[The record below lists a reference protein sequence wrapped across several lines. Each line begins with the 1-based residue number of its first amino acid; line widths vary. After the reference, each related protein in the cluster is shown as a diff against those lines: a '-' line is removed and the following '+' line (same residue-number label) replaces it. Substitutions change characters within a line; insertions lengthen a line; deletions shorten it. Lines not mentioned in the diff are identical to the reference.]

1 MNKTIVIG
9 GGAAGMMA
17 AVFAARNGQDVTLY
31 EQNEKLGKKLFIT
44 GKGRCNVTNDAPPE
58 ELLSNVIS
66 NPKFLYSAFYDFNAQ
81 DCMAFFEQLGVRL
94 KVERGNRVFPQ
105 SDHSSDIIRALEY
118 ELRRLSVK
126 ISLNSP
132 VKALWTE
139 DLPESEIINPK
150 KEPTKKCL
158 GIILQDG
165 KKEKSGSCDPGNRW
179 RFLSADRCKRK
190 RAYNGAG
197 CGTQGDRVIS
207 GACPCQDTG
216 DMVP

>member
-1 MNKTIVIG
+1 M
-9 GGAAGMMA
+9 
-17 AVFAARNGQDVTLY
+17 
-31 EQNEKLGKKLFIT
+31 
-44 GKGRCNVTNDAPPE
+44 
-58 ELLSNVIS
+58 S
-66 NPKFLYSAFYDFNAQ
+66 
-81 DCMAFFEQLGVRL
+81 FFEQLGVRL

-118 ELRRLSVK
+118 ELRRLSVNVC
-126 ISLNSP
+126 LNSP

-139 DLPESEIINPK
+139 DLPGQELLDPK

-165 KKEKSGSCDPGNRW
+165 KKKRRQGSTCNR
-179 RFLSADRCKRK
+179 RRILSADRCKRK

-197 CGTQGDRVIS
+197 CGTQGDRIIS
-207 GACPCQDTG
+207 GTCPFKDTG